1 MEIMSDTF
9 IARQAILDINLKTI
23 GYELL
28 FRDSLENVFRES
40 LPEKATSKVI
50 LQNYILGNLADVCG
64 GKLAFINFDEFTLL
78 QNSPLLFNPKNIVVE
93 IIETINISD
102 ELVFNVSQIHKKGYT
117 IALDDYDFSSKWDIF
132 FPYISIIKVDVEQV
146 SYHQIEELKKRLLS
160 TQSKIKI
167 VAERVETNEQFQKL
181 KTIEI
186 DYYQGYFFHK
196 PEIKSGTCVS
206 PLKVNLIQLFL
217 EAYKPHLDFDQ
228 LTKIISRD
236 VTLVSGILKLVN
248 SAAECG
254 NIEIISIKQA
264 ITYLGTNK
272 IKQYVAIISMSTL
285 SSDRPSELFSESLVR
300 AKMMELIAEEA
311 PFNHIKE
318 KAFLTGILSNLDAI
332 LNLPMQKIMM
342 DYTFSQDIKLALSK
356 QQGALSELLEMA
368 KNYEVSDTG
377 NVANLVNTHDIA
389 ESTLLN
395 CYCESLK
402 WTVNVI

>member
-1 MEIMSDTF
+1 MEIISDTF

-40 LPEKATSKVI
+40 SPEKATSKVI
-50 LQNYILGNLADVCG
+50 LQNHILGNLVDVCC

-78 QNSPLLFNPKNIVVE
+78 QNSPLLFNPQDIVVE

-102 ELVFNVSQIHKKGYT
+102 ELIFNVSQLYTKGYK
-117 IALDDYDFSSKWDIF
+117 IALDDYDFTSKWDVF
-132 FPYISIIKVDVEQV
+132 FPYISIIKVDIEQV
-146 SYHQIEELKKRLLS
+146 SYLQIERLKEQLLS
-160 TQSKIKI
+160 TKSHVKI
-167 VAERVETNEQFQKL
+167 VAERIENNDQFQKFKL
-181 KTIEI
+181 INV

-228 LTKIISRD
+228 LTQIISRD

-248 SAAECG
+248 SAGECG
-254 NIEIISIKQA
+254 NIEITSIKQA

-285 SSDRPSELFSESLVR
+285 SSDSPPELFVESLIR

-311 PFNHIKE
+311 PFNHLKE

-332 LNLPMQKIMM
+332 LNLPMQKFVM
-342 DYTFSQDIKLALSK
+342 DYIFSKDIKVALSK
-356 QQGALSELLEMA
+356 QQGALSELLDMA
-368 KNYEVSDTG
+368 KYYEVSD
-377 NVANLVNTHDIA
+377 NVNSENLVNTHNIP

-395 CYCESLK
+395 CYYESLK
-402 WTVNVI
+402 WGINVC

>member
-1 MEIMSDTF
+1 MEIISDTF

-40 LPEKATSKVI
+40 SPEKATSRVI
-50 LQNYILGNLADVCG
+50 LQNHILGNLVDVCC

-78 QNSPLLFNPKNIVVE
+78 QNSPLLFNPQDIVVE

-102 ELVFNVSQIHKKGYT
+102 ELIFNVSQLHKKGYK
-117 IALDDYDFSSKWDIF
+117 IALDDYDFTSKWDVF
-132 FPYISIIKVDVEQV
+132 FPYISIIKVDIEQV
-146 SYHQIEELKKRLLS
+146 SYLQIERLKEQLLS
-160 TQSKIKI
+160 TKSHVKI
-167 VAERVETNEQFQKL
+167 VAERIENNDQFQKFKL
-181 KTIEI
+181 INV

-228 LTKIISRD
+228 LTQIISRD

-248 SAAECG
+248 SAGECG
-254 NIEIISIKQA
+254 NIEITSIKQA

-285 SSDRPSELFSESLVR
+285 SSDSPPELFVESLIR

-311 PFNHIKE
+311 PFNHLKE
-318 KAFLTGILSNLDAI
+318 KAFLTGIISNLDAI
-332 LNLPMQKIMM
+332 LNLPMQKFVM
-342 DYTFSQDIKLALSK
+342 DYIFSQDIKVALFK
-356 QQGALSELLEMA
+356 QQGALSELLDMA
-368 KNYEVSDTG
+368 KYYEVSD
-377 NVANLVNTHDIA
+377 NVNAEHLVNTHNIP

-395 CYCESLK
+395 CYYESLK
-402 WTVNVI
+402 WGVNVC

>member
-1 MEIMSDTF
+1 MKIMSDTF

-50 LQNYILGNLADVCG
+50 LQNHILGNLADVCG

-78 QNSPLLFNPKNIVVE
+78 QNSPLLFNPKDIVIE

-102 ELVFNVSQIHKKGYT
+102 ELVFNVSQLYKKGYK

-146 SYHQIEELKKRLLS
+146 SYRQIEGLKNRLLS
-160 TQSKIKI
+160 VESKIKI
-167 VAERVETNEQFQKL
+167 VAERIETNEQFQQF
-181 KTIEI
+181 KTIDI

-196 PEIKSGTCVS
+196 PEMKSGTCVS

-228 LTKIISRD
+228 LTQIISRD

-254 NIEIISIKQA
+254 KIEITSIKQA

-285 SSDRPSELFSESLVR
+285 SSDSPLELFVESLVR
-300 AKMMELIAEEA
+300 AKMMELIAEVSA
-311 PFNHIKE
+311 FSHLKE

-368 KNYEVSDTG
+368 KHYEFSDTG
-377 NVANLVNTHDIA
+377 NVAHLVNTHDIA

-402 WTVNVI
+402 WGMSLV

>member
-1 MEIMSDTF
+1 MEMISDTF

-28 FRDSLENVFRES
+28 FRDSLENVFKES
-40 LPEKATSKVI
+40 SPEKATSKVI
-50 LQNYILGNLADVCG
+50 LQNHILGNLVDVCC

-78 QNSPLLFNPKNIVVE
+78 QNSPLLFNPKDIVVE

-102 ELVFNVSQIHKKGYT
+102 ELVFNVSQLHKKGYT
-117 IALDDYDFSSKWDIF
+117 IALDDYDFSNKWTCL
-132 FPYISIIKVDVEQV
+132 FPYISIIKVDIEQV
-146 SYHQIEELKKRLLS
+146 SYQQIEDLKKRLLL
-160 TQSKIKI
+160 TKSKIKI
-167 VAERVETNEQFQKL
+167 VAERIETNEQFQRFKE
-181 KTIEI
+181 IDI

-217 EAYKPHLDFDQ
+217 EAYKPHLDFEQ
-228 LTKIISRD
+228 LTQIISRD

-254 NIEIISIKQA
+254 NIEITSIKQA

-285 SSDRPSELFSESLVR
+285 SSDRPSELFIESLVR

-332 LNLPMQKIMM
+332 LNLSMQEFVK
-342 DYTFSQDIKLALSK
+342 DFTFSQDIKIALSK

-368 KNYEVSDTG
+368 KYYEVSDNGDTSC
-377 NVANLVNTHDIA
+377 LVNSHNIP

-395 CYCESLK
+395 CYYESLK
-402 WTVNVI
+402 WGVNVV